1 MINLE
6 YVMLLLPRLGVS
18 ISISFDIILFVII
31 LYFGSFTS
39 HILHI
44 TKPEAFFTEYDFGE
58 SCFVL
63 LHKIP
68 EAQCDELSDINV
80 DKLELH
86 IVQAKDLLPGK
97 PQLESDL
104 IGFVQS

>member
-1 MINLE
+1 
-6 YVMLLLPRLGVS
+6 MLLLPRLGVS
-18 ISISFDIILFVII
+18 MSISFDIILFVI

-39 HILHI
+39 HTSHI
-44 TKPEAFFTEYDFGE
+44 TKPKAFLTEYDFGE

-68 EAQCDELSDINV
+68 GAQCDELSDINV
-80 DKLELH
+80 DTLELH